1 MGPARYALYY
11 VPPKDS
17 ALAEFGRT
25 WLGVDIETG
34 DSVKHAKFKG
44 ITARRLEALT
54 ASPRFYGFHGTLK
67 APFQLASQATLD
79 GMLSAAR
86 LTAQRLKP
94 VTIPPFEI
102 AIIGKFLALTPIK
115 SSPAL
120 EVMASGFVRS
130 LDAFRQRKT
139 AKELAQYRQSK
150 LTVHQEQMLE
160 HWGYPYVLEEFRFHL
175 TVTDR
180 IDDPIER
187 EETRALLEDV
197 CADFLGKKTKISSV
211 AICTQPAVDTYM
223 RVVEHIHLR
232 SDA

>member
-1 MGPARYALYY
+1 MGPERYAVYY

-25 WLGVDIETG
+25 WLGIDIETG
-34 DSVKHAKFKG
+34 ERVKHAKFKG
-44 ITARRLEALT
+44 ITAKRLESLT
-54 ASPRFYGFHGTLK
+54 ASPRYYGFHGTLK
-67 APFQLASQATLD
+67 APFHLASHATLD
-79 GMLSAAR
+79 GMLNAAR
-86 LTAQRLKP
+86 LTAQRIKA
-94 VTIPPFEI
+94 VTIPPLEI
-102 AIIGKFLALTPIK
+102 AIIGKFLALTPKK

-130 LDAFRQRKT
+130 LDAYRQRKT

-180 IDDPIER
+180 IDDQAER
-187 EETRALLEDV
+187 EETRDKLEEV
-197 CADFLGKKTKISSV
+197 CADFLGKRTTIASV
-211 AICTQPAVDTYM
+211 AICTQPAIDTYM
-223 RVVEHIHLR
+223 RVVEHIPLR
-232 SDA
+232 SDT